1 LRLKELNSGGN
12 TKNNIFNI
20 CYFLRLQGLNLEI
33 FLSRKERRY
42 TLEHIFYD
50 LKGFHLFKSLQFK

>member
-1 LRLKELNSGGN
+1 MIYFKMYVLRLKELNPGGN

-33 FLSRKERRY
+33 FLSGKERRY
-42 TLEHIFYD
+42 TLKHIF
-50 LKGFHLFKSLQFK
+50 L